1 MTLAAFFA
9 CSAGF
14 VTISQSYR
22 GSHPS
27 QLAATQR
34 GVNVSNAQQSLG
46 FLWHSPEASNES
58 RGLGMGI
65 TWAWDGALCPKLLP
79 RFKEDFFFV
88 EFLTCKDLKAAMH
101 RAFASWAQNHP
112 LINFVEVTEECKK
125 WHTLDQACPLAEIW
139 VTHLRDGGGGESQQ
153 TVEGL
158 TSSDGAS
165 VVEALTEGERDP
177 ETGALSNEAS
187 SGATAATALPTVNYT
202 YSFRYT
208 NGATPFEEVD
218 GATFARRVIETH
230 HAVLSFNV
238 DQLCWYLDS
247 TWCHHFHSLKPLVG
261 GAATLLLIIRCVLFS
276 LWALA
281 IAAICLQFGR
291 VVCKTC
297 DHGSWVERI
306 RGTMDVIG
314 HWSVIMTTIRFI
326 LLVGPPAIYW
336 MILLPCWDC
345 YDFEGAATHEVGHVL
360 GLSHPDY
367 PREGE
372 NVWQDQ
378 MANGVPMG
386 PGVCEYPW
394 DGVRVGTPP
403 AARLAELGETL
414 EASGVRD
421 SIMEAF
427 TQHNPSVCLTADD
440 LEALNTLY
448 PVCEGAIS
456 TSPVCEKSDYNI
468 GWVRL
473 MVWVILPAVVMMVLV
488 FVLQACVRKHH
499 TKRLASARNLL
510 KHKSNIA
517 KHHRNEAGL
526 HKQRAEDAEQILQY
540 QLETEQQRVEEE
552 ARKLSTVLVENEVS
566 VIRAEAVA
574 EASRARAEIRA
585 EEAHKVRGAVRKLTV
600 AASDAHNGDRGW
612 LHMPHMSSVRDLFGG
627 FLGRATSRDTDIE
640 ARPSSAGRQK
650 SRGTPGR
657 TDRQRS
663 SRFGVGGR
671 SGKSGRLA
679 GERTPDSAG
688 ARATRP
694 NGRVSINDLATYA
707 AELGENASESTDS
720 RLPADTS
727 AQPLSPDP
735 PPPAGPPPA
744 AGERRQTL
752 PGVRRA
758 RQVRKPMQGG
768 V

>member
-1 MTLAAFFA
+1 
-9 CSAGF
+9 
-14 VTISQSYR
+14 
-22 GSHPS
+22 
-27 QLAATQR
+27 
-34 GVNVSNAQQSLG
+34 
-46 FLWHSPEASNES
+46 
-58 RGLGMGI
+58 MGI

-139 VTHLRDGGGGESQQ
+139 VTHLRDGGMRAQQ

-177 ETGALSNEAS
+177 ETGTLSNEAS

-403 AARLAELGETL
+403 AAAGRARRDARGERRARLDHGGVHAAQPFGVPHRRRPGGAEH
-414 EASGVRD
+414 AVPGVRGGD
-421 SIMEAF
+421 LDVAGVREVGL
-427 TQHNPSVCLTADD
+427 QHRVGAADGVGD
-440 LEALNTLY
+440 
-448 PVCEGAIS
+448 
-456 TSPVCEKSDYNI
+456 
-468 GWVRL
+468 
-473 MVWVILPAVVMMVLV
+473 LPAVVMMVLV

-566 VIRAEAVA
+566 VIRAEAVGRSVARARRNPRRGGPQGARRRAQAHRRRVGRPQRRSRLAAHAAYVERPRPVRGLPRARDESRHRHRSSA
-574 EASRARAEIRA
+574 EQCGSAEVARDARSHRPPALVALRRVVGRASRVDSPAKGRPTARARAP
-585 EEAHKVRGAVRKLTV
+585 RGRTD
-600 AASDAHNGDRGW
+600 ASRSTTWPPTPPSWAITPPSRQTRGSLPTPQRSRCRPTRRRPQDR
-612 LHMPHMSSVRDLFGG
+612 
-627 FLGRATSRDTDIE
+627 
-640 ARPSSAGRQK
+640 RPPPASAGRPC
-650 SRGTPGR
+650 RA
-657 TDRQRS
+657 
-663 SRFGVGGR
+663 FGGR
-671 SGKSGRLA
+671 G
-679 GERTPDSAG
+679 
-688 ARATRP
+688 
-694 NGRVSINDLATYA
+694 
-707 AELGENASESTDS
+707 
-720 RLPADTS
+720 
-727 AQPLSPDP
+727 
-735 PPPAGPPPA
+735 
-744 AGERRQTL
+744 
-752 PGVRRA
+752 
-758 RQVRKPMQGG
+758 M
-768 V
+768 

>member
-1 MTLAAFFA
+1 MLCALTYV
-9 CSAGF
+9 AGF

-27 QLAATQR
+27 QLAANQR

-46 FLWHSPEASNES
+46 FLWHSPAASNES

-208 NGATPFEEVD
+208 NGAKPFEEVD
-218 GATFARRVIETH
+218 VATFARRVIETH

-456 TSPVCEKSDYNI
+456 TSPVCEKSDYN
-468 GWVRL
+468 
-473 MVWVILPAVVMMVLV
+473 
-488 FVLQACVRKHH
+488 
-499 TKRLASARNLL
+499 
-510 KHKSNIA
+510 
-517 KHHRNEAGL
+517 
-526 HKQRAEDAEQILQY
+526 
-540 QLETEQQRVEEE
+540 
-552 ARKLSTVLVENEVS
+552 LSL
-566 VIRAEAVA
+566 IH
-574 EASRARAEIRA
+574 I
-585 EEAHKVRGAVRKLTV
+585 
-600 AASDAHNGDRGW
+600 
-612 LHMPHMSSVRDLFGG
+612 
-627 FLGRATSRDTDIE
+627 
-640 ARPSSAGRQK
+640 
-650 SRGTPGR
+650 
-657 TDRQRS
+657 
-663 SRFGVGGR
+663 
-671 SGKSGRLA
+671 
-679 GERTPDSAG
+679 
-688 ARATRP
+688 
-694 NGRVSINDLATYA
+694 
-707 AELGENASESTDS
+707 
-720 RLPADTS
+720 
-727 AQPLSPDP
+727 
-735 PPPAGPPPA
+735 
-744 AGERRQTL
+744 
-752 PGVRRA
+752 
-758 RQVRKPMQGG
+758 
-768 V
+768 